1 MNSLS
6 TKDQTTEFLLYTSP
20 NGQVK
25 VEVLLNNETLW
36 LFPKWN
42 LPRNA
47 FNKSEVEWH

>member
-1 MNSLS
+1 MNELSL
-6 TKDQTTEFLLYTSP
+6 KDQTTEFLFYTAP

-25 VEVLLNNETLW
+25 VEVLLSIEMLW

-47 FNKSEVEWH
+47 FYKSEVEWH